1 MPESLEILAQQIID
15 QMKQMVEL
23 QMNHTEAIEILS
35 SMHADLVA
43 RVRDLEDTSQ

>member
-43 RVRDLEDTSQ
+43 RVRGLEDTSP